1 MKCNDCL
8 DLLTEYI
15 DGEAIESEAERISTH
30 LITCAGCSKEFAQL
44 TAEQEIFA
52 RYDRELEITPAM
64 WNAVQARTA
73 LQNRTVVSPE
83 KSNPLR
89 WLTGLLTIPRFGF
102 AFSGALALLI
112 AAVVIGVMYLR
123 TQPQPKATGNEV
135 ATTQGPLPPPPIY
148 NAAPGSP
155 TTGAPNDV
163 GPTKYVAE
171 VKRPVR
177 SNPAILN
184 TWAPADQ
191 NDVLFTDASDIED
204 KETAEHVQQAQNLLK
219 SIRNL
224 QLGDSDDEIDVSYEK
239 TTSRRLLN
247 ENVVLRRDAEMAGKF
262 PAKTLLS
269 SLEPFLLDIANLPD
283 KTTPGELRQ
292 IKDRV
297 QKTEIVAALQSY

>member
-1 MKCNDCL
+1 MKCDDCL
-8 DLLTEYI
+8 NLLTEYI
-15 DGEAIESEAERISTH
+15 DGEAIESEAERISAH
-30 LITCAGCSKEFAQL
+30 LITCAGCSKEFGQL
-44 TAEQEIFA
+44 KGEQDIFA

-73 LQNRTVVSPE
+73 AGNRPVVSHE
-83 KSNPLR
+83 KSNPLG
-89 WLTGLLTIPRFGF
+89 WLTGLFAIPRFGF
-102 AFSGALALLI
+102 AFSGALALSI

-123 TQPQPKATGNEV
+123 TQPQPMATANEV
-135 ATTQGPLPPPPIY
+135 ASTQGPLPPPPIY
-148 NAAPGSP
+148 NAAPRPP
-155 TTGAPNDV
+155 TTGAPKDL

-171 VKRPVR
+171 VRPVR
-177 SNPAILN
+177 SNPLILN
-184 TWAPADQ
+184 TSAPADQ